1 MSKGYSGL
9 FKGTKGSCS
18 DVSSN
23 QVNFYV
29 GANGK
34 ALEAKYK
41 KWIGVNRRDHLLK
54 KAKDQ
59 KLKNAIN
66 HLYRASSFIGD
77 GGTASV
83 LKFEFTT
90 GIGLGKN
97 GNTHEIK
104 ARETI
109 RFIDKKILS
118 NNSLSNSDRKLA
130 NSLKKKLLQAL
141 GGKKHE
147 K

>member
-1 MSKGYSGL
+1 MSKGNSGL
-9 FKGTKGSCS
+9 FKNTKGTNN
-18 DVSSN
+18 SSN
-23 QVNFYV
+23 HVDFYV

-34 ALEAKYK
+34 VLEAKYK
-41 KWIGVNRRDHLLK
+41 KWIGVNRRERLLK
-54 KAKDQ
+54 KAKDP

-66 HLYRASSFIGD
+66 QLYRAGSFIGD
-77 GGTASV
+77 GGTASA
-83 LKFEFTT
+83 LKFEFAT
-90 GIGLGKN
+90 GIGLGKS
-97 GNTHEIK
+97 GNTHERK

-141 GGKKHE
+141 GGQKYE